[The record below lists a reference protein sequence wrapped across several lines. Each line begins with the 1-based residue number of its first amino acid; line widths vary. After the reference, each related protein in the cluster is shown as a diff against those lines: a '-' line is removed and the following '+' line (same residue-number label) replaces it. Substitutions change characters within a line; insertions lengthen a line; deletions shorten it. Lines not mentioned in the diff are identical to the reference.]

1 MIIQKVVKTSRRQ
14 EQTWKIQ
21 ILMATIL
28 GKDSLGYK
36 QSPGNVFETL
46 MNRWNPFEPPITFI
60 VYS

>member
-36 QSPGNVFETL
+36 
-46 MNRWNPFEPPITFI
+46 
-60 VYS
+60 